1 LTFPGAP
8 IAIIS
13 TNDECHEFVWGLNN
27 SLELLLKTEYDLP
40 ADQMVGCFSITGFA
54 NARLHFMTFV
64 DFGFACGYAT
74 IFRLF
79 IQQRASEFWLGYLSL
94 SSR

>member
-1 LTFPGAP
+1 M
-8 IAIIS
+8 
-13 TNDECHEFVWGLNN
+13 
-27 SLELLLKTEYDLP
+27 ELLLKTEYDLP

-79 IQQRASEFWLGYLSL
+79 IQQGVGILVGIPFTLLPLTPGPAHPIQLSHPFN
-94 SSR
+94 SFS